1 MSHIVI
7 TVVNKQYIKG
17 GEFNMNF
24 TIENGTIHNNCD
36 GGKCCA
42 KCQYVSKKQGQ
53 WEACSDS
60 CFDNSIIK
68 EFGCTQ
74 CKHKPDYII

>member
-1 MSHIVI
+1 
-7 TVVNKQYIKG
+7 
-17 GEFNMNF
+17 MNF
-24 TIENGTIHNNCD
+24 AIENGRIHNKCSDNRQ
-36 GGKCCA
+36 GSCCA
-42 KCQYVSKKQGQ
+42 KCQYVVRKQGQ

-68 EFGCTQ
+68 EFSCTQ